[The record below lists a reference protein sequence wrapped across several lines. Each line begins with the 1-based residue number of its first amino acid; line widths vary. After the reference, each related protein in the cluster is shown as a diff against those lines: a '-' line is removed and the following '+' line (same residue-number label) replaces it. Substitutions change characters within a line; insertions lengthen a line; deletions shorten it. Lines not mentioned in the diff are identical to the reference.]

1 LTLLLRHVV
10 GWGGGVNVGC
20 VGGGWLWYLV
30 SVLSVA
36 MVIDELE
43 GGHCARTSIE
53 LQTFGCNFF
62 CGFSFYPR

>member
-1 LTLLLRHVV
+1 
-10 GWGGGVNVGC
+10 VNVGC
-20 VGGGWLWYLV
+20 VVGGGCGIWRI
-30 SVLSVA
+30 LSVA